1 MRVTEWLW
9 GVRSVEEAIRGG
21 NRLVHEVWLE
31 AGPASAAL
39 DRLKIVAQ
47 GQEVPVRDVDSSD
60 FAGLDLPAA
69 QRVAARCG
77 PFGYRDEIEVAVDAA
92 REAPC
97 FVVVLDHL
105 EDPQNFGAIVR
116 TADASGCKGIF
127 IPRRRAVAVT
137 PAVVRASAGATEHA
151 AICRVGNVAQT
162 VDRLKEAGYW
172 TVALDASAGAR
183 WDEIDYSAR
192 ICLVMGAEGRGVH
205 RLVSERCDHRV
216 ALPMRGGVG
225 SLNVSAAFAAIAYEV
240 VRQQTGA

>member
-1 MRVTEWLW
+1 MTEWLW
-9 GVRSVEEAIRGG
+9 GVRSVEEALRGG
-21 NRLVHEVWLE
+21 NRLVHEIWIE
-31 AGPASAAL
+31 AGPANPAL
-39 DRLKIVAQ
+39 DRLRRVAQ
-47 GQEVPVRDVDSSD
+47 GQEIPVREIDSDD
-60 FAGLDLPAA
+60 FAGLDLPDA

-77 PFGYRDEIEVAVDAA
+77 PFGYRDEIEVATEAA
-92 REAPC
+92 REVPC

-137 PAVVRASAGATEHA
+137 PAVVRASAGATEHV

-162 VDRLKEAGYW
+162 VDRLKEVGYW
-172 TVALDASAGAR
+172 SVALDAGADAR

-216 ALPMRGGVG
+216 SLPMRGGVG

-240 VRQQTGA
+240 VRQQAGA

>member
-1 MRVTEWLW
+1 MHVSEWLW

-21 NRLVHEVWLE
+21 NRRVHEVWME
-31 AGPASAAL
+31 AGPANAAL
-39 DRLKIVAQ
+39 DRLRLVAQ

-60 FAGLDLPAA
+60 FAGLDLRDA

-77 PFGYRDEIEVAVDAA
+77 PFAYQDEIEVATAAA
-92 REAPC
+92 REARC

-127 IPRRRAVAVT
+127 IPRKRAVAVT
-137 PAVVRASAGATEHA
+137 PAVVRASAGATEHV
-151 AICRVGNVAQT
+151 AICRVGNVVQT
-162 VDRLKEAGYW
+162 VDRLKELGYW
-172 TVALDASAGAR
+172 TVALDAGADTS
-183 WDEIDYSAR
+183 WSEIDYCAR

-205 RLVSERCDHRV
+205 RLVSEHCDHRV
-216 ALPMRGGVG
+216 SLPMHGEVG

-240 VRQQTGA
+240 LRQQAGA